1 MGRKVTSQS
10 IIASNW
16 PPPIWN
22 RWPSSRG
29 LSAIAELLVVL
40 DVAYSHISRVSL
52 KYRKMCTLKRLFAVL
67 LCVGLFSCNIRVYT
81 VVCCFHV
88 DLKAVTRT
96 SRQCFWLAL
105 LCLVLLGVDNTS
117 SQLGI
122 DHNERQ
128 CTTDTVT
135 IWWEVHYRTPGQQ
148 AERWRRRERC
158 WMLFLVCHEHS
169 LFWVFLGHFPM
180 LLCKNYGM
188 NQKIGKKLALYAC
201 HQRWS
206 QFEIQPLLVKAVGD
220 FGSALI
226 RVFMRLIA
234 LL

>member
-1 MGRKVTSQS
+1 
-10 IIASNW
+10 
-16 PPPIWN
+16 
-22 RWPSSRG
+22 
-29 LSAIAELLVVL
+29 
-40 DVAYSHISRVSL
+40 
-52 KYRKMCTLKRLFAVL
+52 MCIRDRL

-81 VVCCFHV
+81 VVYCFHV

-105 LCLVLLGVDNTS
+105 LYLVLLGVDNTS

-135 IWWEVHYRTPGQQ
+135 IWLEVHYRTPGQQ

-158 WMLFLVCHEHS
+158 WLLFLVCHEHS

-188 NQKIGKKLALYAC
+188 NQKIGKNLLCMLVIKDGHSSKFSHFWWKLLETLAAL
-201 HQRWS
+201 W
-206 QFEIQPLLVKAVGD
+206 F
-220 FGSALI
+220 
-226 RVFMRLIA
+226 VFLCDLSRFYKLF
-234 LL
+234 